1 MADQPMID
9 RSEFLAFYKAVGE
22 ISPEIQKAMRK
33 RLNVVAKPIV
43 AEVKQVVLALPSKVE
58 AGGNPKGYENLF
70 SLRRSI
76 AQSVKSRFNGTGK
89 GGVLSIRVST
99 TDFMAFS
106 GRPRTIPYYLEGRKR
121 RWRHPVFGDKY
132 NWVDQEPKPFLA
144 VTAYKPKNV
153 DAVYNA
159 LGASIEDGL
168 SVVNNPKLFKPVT
181 TTQGE

>member
-1 MADQPMID
+1 MADKPLID

-33 RLNVVAKPIV
+33 RLNAVAKPIV
-43 AEVKQVVLALPSKVE
+43 AEVKQAALNLPSKVE
-58 AGGNPKGYENLF
+58 SGGNPKGYENLF
-70 SLRRSI
+70 SLRRAISQSI
-76 AQSVKSRFNGTGK
+76 KSRFNGTGK

-99 TDFMAFS
+99 TEFMAMS

-121 RWRHPVFGDKY
+121 RWRHPVYGDRDR
-132 NWVDQEPKPFLA
+132 WVDQEPKPFLA

-168 SVVNNPKLFKPVT
+168 SVVNNPKVFKPT
-181 TTQGE
+181 TPQGE